1 MAQIGGHV
9 NQRTKIIACITNDL
23 LELVNRLGVSE
34 GIGDLVE
41 RCANRVDEIL
51 DRRDDIR
58 LLDDLVDSLDGPRER
73 INDDTIDAILV
84 TGSLEDP
91 LVVVIEALEGEV
103 EPPLSR

>member
-1 MAQIGGHV
+1 MTEINGHAD
-9 NQRTKIIACITNDL
+9 QRAEVLTRITDDL